1 MKIVILDGKTTNPGD
16 ISWAPIEALGE
27 TTVYEST
34 PPELVVERAKD
45 AEALIINRINLTRE
59 VLEQLPKL
67 RFIGMLATGY
77 NSVDT
82 VAARERGID
91 LCNVP
96 DYCADT
102 VAQQALTLLLALCG
116 SVHLH
121 TELIQRGNWDQAVEM
136 NHTTHPLYELSG
148 KTLGIVGFGAIGQRV
163 AKLGLDLGMKVLLY
177 SRTEKEAPQG
187 CTWTSLE
194 NVFEQSDV
202 VSLHCPLNE
211 HTKHLVNEHLLSLM
225 KPTALLINT
234 SRGGVV
240 DSAALAKALNE
251 NRLLGAGIDV
261 MEQEPPRADDPL
273 LTAKNCIIT
282 PHIAWASK
290 EARIR
295 LVEAVAGNLRAFQ
308 NGTPTNVVN

>member
-1 MKIVILDGKTTNPGD
+1 MQIVILDGKTTNPGD
-16 ISWAPIEALGE
+16 ISWAPIEALGP
-27 TTVYEST
+27 TVIYEST
-34 PPELVVERAKD
+34 PPELVVERARD
-45 AEALIINRINLTRE
+45 AEALIINRIHLTRE

-82 VAARERGID
+82 AAARERGID

-121 TELIQRGNWDQAVEM
+121 TEMIRNGNWEQAVAM

-148 KTLGIVGFGAIGQRV
+148 KTLGIVGFGAIGRRV
-163 AKLGLDLGMKVLLY
+163 AALGADLGMKVLLY
-177 SRTEKEAPQG
+177 SRTKKDAPESCQ
-187 CTWTSLE
+187 WVDLE
-194 NVFEQSDV
+194 TLFRESDV
-202 VSLHCPLNE
+202 ISLHCPLNE
-211 HTKHLVNEHLLSLM
+211 HTHHLVNEQLLSLV
-225 KPTALLINT
+225 KPTTLLINT

-240 DSAALAKALNE
+240 DSAALANALNE
-251 NRLLGAGIDV
+251 GRLLGAGIDV
-261 MEQEPPRADDPL
+261 MEQEPPRTDDPL
-273 LTAKNCIIT
+273 LTAKNCMIT

-295 LVEAVAGNLRAFQ
+295 LVEAVAENLRAFQ
-308 NGTPTNVVN
+308 NGTPLHVVN